1 MDCVKLFI
9 FTHRKNNNMKTHEL
23 DTIKYFFEKFLK
35 EYDNKKNDQDYHQ
48 ILKQIVLYIDAYL
61 IYSLVREK
69 S

>member
-1 MDCVKLFI
+1 
-9 FTHRKNNNMKTHEL
+9 MKTHEL